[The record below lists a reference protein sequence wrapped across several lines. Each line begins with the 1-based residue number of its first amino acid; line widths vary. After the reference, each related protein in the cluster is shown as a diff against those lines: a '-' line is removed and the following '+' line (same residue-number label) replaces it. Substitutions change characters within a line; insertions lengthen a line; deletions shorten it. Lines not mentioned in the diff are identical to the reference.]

1 MNMTNDN
8 QTTGGSPSCDAAC
21 SPVFSDT
28 PETDNVA
35 ERLGRIWERFKLA
48 VHSAPIAYASEPT
61 IVPSDFARQLER
73 ERDEARATL
82 RDVLIALDAMDHEG
96 PRLAALRVKSE
107 RDEARSIAERFRT
120 YVPKESVVPLFITWE
135 NDKILP

>member
-1 MNMTNDN
+1 MSYN
-8 QTTGGSPSCDAAC
+8 QTSPKPTDAELESGKVLDETAC

-35 ERLGRIWERFKLA
+35 ERLGCIWERFKLA

-73 ERDEARATL
+73 ERDEAR
-82 RDVLIALDAMDHEG
+82 
-96 PRLAALRVKSE
+96 RLAEKFASTH
-107 RDEARSIAERFRT
+107 D
-120 YVPKESVVPLFITWE
+120 VVFHWQ
-135 NDKILP
+135 NK